1 MTTTQPPV
9 PDLGPDTDRGA
20 NVAATYIVGCAV
32 TFIFV
37 FLRFWAR
44 YQIRSVAID
53 DWCMLIT
60 WVPFVPLT
68 VLTCILA
75 LGGGMRHL
83 PYLAAE
89 NPAHLTYLVKINWV
103 AQPFGIFCLGFGKV
117 AIALLIVRLLDRASV
132 WRKWFLHGLNVW
144 TIINTIIMIVLT
156 FAQCD
161 NVEALWDM
169 EVKARSKCWDPM
181 VQSNFSI
188 YGSSAFAFVDFVLAF
203 LPVTLIW
210 KLQLDV
216 KKKVGLAIL
225 LGCGIVTGICAAVKT
240 SKLVTL
246 QARSDLT
253 WETYD
258 LYIWTGV
265 EIVLLIV
272 CGSIPALKPLYYLA
286 TGKVNRR
293 STVPSFKLSH
303 ASTAASA
310 VKVSSNDNVSRS
322 YRSSHTPQAKAITV
336 TRTFDASSHDG
347 GSEEYMIPEMSH
359 RI

>member
-1 MTTTQPPV
+1 MTGV
-9 PDLGPDTDRGA
+9 CSLHGYAIRH
-20 NVAATYIVGCAV
+20 CV
-32 TFIFV
+32 TRNHKAHV
-37 FLRFWAR
+37 F
-44 YQIRSVAID
+44 Q
-53 DWCMLIT
+53 
-60 WVPFVPLT
+60 VPFVPLT

-188 YGSSAFAFVDFVLAF
+188 YGSSKWVLKKLVIFVL
-203 LPVTLIW
+203 I
-210 KLQLDV
+210 LQ
-216 KKKVGLAIL
+216 
-225 LGCGIVTGICAAVKT
+225 
-240 SKLVTL
+240 
-246 QARSDLT
+246 
-253 WETYD
+253 
-258 LYIWTGV
+258 
-265 EIVLLIV
+265 
-272 CGSIPALKPLYYLA
+272 
-286 TGKVNRR
+286 
-293 STVPSFKLSH
+293 
-303 ASTAASA
+303 
-310 VKVSSNDNVSRS
+310 
-322 YRSSHTPQAKAITV
+322 
-336 TRTFDASSHDG
+336 
-347 GSEEYMIPEMSH
+347 
-359 RI
+359 